1 MKAKPEKL
9 SEKSILQLEARIPE
23 FADQA
28 IRLAH
33 AKALTSGSKVLEAV
47 GGKLVE
53 SSPDGST
60 RVIRSLPAPTLV
72 PLGSKRTRRIT
83 R

>member
-1 MKAKPEKL
+1 MTAKSEKL
-9 SEKSILQLEARIPE
+9 NERSMRQLEARIPE
-23 FADQA
+23 FADLDVKQA
-28 IRLAH
+28 Y

-47 GGKLVE
+47 DGKLVE

-72 PLGSKRTRRIT
+72 PLGSKRVRRIT

>member
-1 MKAKPEKL
+1 MKAKSEKL
-9 SEKSILQLEARIPE
+9 NEKSMRQLEARIPE

-28 IRLAH
+28 VKQAY
-33 AKALTSGSKVLEAV
+33 AKALTSGSKVLEV
-47 GGKLVE
+47 VDGKLVE

-60 RVIRSLPAPTLV
+60 RVIRSLPAPTYV
-72 PLGSKRTRRIT
+72 TLGSKRVRRIA

>member
-1 MKAKPEKL
+1 MKAKSEKL

-23 FADQA
+23 YADQA
-28 IRLAH
+28 VKLAY
-33 AKALTSGSKVLEAV
+33 AKALTSGSKVLKAV
-47 GGKLVE
+47 DGKLVE

-60 RVIRSLPAPTLV
+60 RLIRSLPAPTLV
-72 PLGSKRTRRIT
+72 PLGSKRIRRIT